1 MMVLRRTALP
11 LINAVVITL
20 ILFAMMYS
28 LIYVADPQLQTK
40 PSFPKIAFNY
50 VEEDPSVNVIVA
62 KLNKPEEVAPQP
74 DVIVTEDTFEFE
86 DLDGGD
92 TFTVYTPTKYSGT
105 NSLPIDNQL
114 VIALGFPPEYP
125 RGQLQRNVEGYAVVG
140 FSVNAA
146 GAVYDEYIIESEPG
160 TAFDRSSL
168 KAISK
173 FKYKA
178 RVVDG
183 RAVNTTGQRYMF
195 SYKIDG

>member
-28 LIYVADPQLQTK
+28 LIYVADPQLQSR
-40 PSFPKIAFNY
+40 PSFPKVAFNF
-50 VEEDPSVNVIVA
+50 VEEEPTLNVIVA
-62 KLNKPEEVAPQP
+62 RLEAPKEVELQPEIEITDDIFEADDIDGGKHITYTPP
-74 DVIVTEDTFEFE
+74 TFS
-86 DLDGGD
+86 GGD
-92 TFTVYTPTKYSGT
+92 T
-105 NSLPIDNQL
+105 LPIDNQL

-125 RGQLQRNVEGYAVVG
+125 HSQLSRNIEGFAVVG

-178 RVVDG
+178 RKVNG
-183 RAVNTTGQRYMF
+183 RAVSTTGQRYMF
-195 SYKIDG
+195 TYKIDG